1 MLASVILVVTRLE
14 TIVMKV
20 EHTHQEFSIDH
31 LEMKPRSRLFQ
42 PTLIGAGTKDVEG
55 LISYI
60 VRIAAAHSVSPTRLL
75 RKIYA
80 VENPEIAE
88 FLYPSFFNQYSSTVN
103 GLGKY
108 AELFVAHTE
117 SLTGAKVLAL
127 STLLPL
133 SDLLPSTGCGL
144 LSDTPKWCPECI
156 QEMLITHND
165 SYRPLIWSLKFYRA
179 CTKHKQPL
187 IDICLHCDRVQ
198 PFIPRYP
205 DLSRCAYCYQ
215 GLNVRKPGED
225 FEFTEFDYWVFTALE
240 DLIANLN
247 RFGQVVAANTFVT
260 FIKCA
265 VEHFSKGNQS
275 AFCKSIGLNSW
286 AVKGWLRNNE
296 KPSLPQ
302 LLAICYGM
310 DTLPSEIF
318 LKPWDE
324 VFTHQAL
331 RRIPEKIV
339 DRAERPLLKDGQL
352 TELKHSITAIAND
365 ETDYRP
371 LAIVARQL
379 GHRSTC
385 LKYWFP
391 IESAKISKKFAA
403 NKKAIGLKNAQAA
416 IAAVSNIVEEI
427 RGRGEY
433 VSNRKVNDRLLRK
446 GMSLAKPILFRA
458 FKSELKKI

>member
-1 MLASVILVVTRLE
+1 MRNKTN
-14 TIVMKV
+14 
-20 EHTHQEFSIDH
+20 HQEFSIDY
-31 LEMKPRSRLFQ
+31 LEMTPRSRLFQ
-42 PTLIGAGTKDVEG
+42 PQLMAAGTKDVEG

-75 RKIYA
+75 RKIYT
-80 VENPEIAE
+80 VDNPEIAE
-88 FLYPSFFNQYSSTVN
+88 FLYPSFFNHYSSTVN

-117 SLTGAKVLAL
+117 SLTGAKSLVL

-144 LSDTPKWCPECI
+144 LSNRPKWCPECI
-156 QEMLITHND
+156 QEMVTTLSE
-165 SYRPLIWSLKFYRA
+165 SYRPLIWSLKLYRA

-187 IDICLHCDRVQ
+187 VDTCPHCDRVQ

-215 GLNVRKPGED
+215 GLNLRKRSQCL
-225 FEFTEFDYWVFTALE
+225 EFSEFDYWVFAALE
-240 DLIANLN
+240 NLIVHLN
-247 RFGQVVAANTFVT
+247 RFGQVVAANTFAIL
-260 FIKCA
+260 IKSA

-302 LLAICYGM
+302 LLTICYGI

-365 ETDYRP
+365 EMDYRP

-379 GHRSTC
+379 GHRLTC

-391 IESAKISKKFAA
+391 TESAKISKKFAI
-403 NKKAIGLKNAQAA
+403 NTKAIGLKNAQAA

-458 FKSELKKI
+458 FKSELKN

>member
-1 MLASVILVVTRLE
+1 MEV
-14 TIVMKV
+14 
-20 EHTHQEFSIDH
+20 
-31 LEMKPRSRLFQ
+31 
-42 PTLIGAGTKDVEG
+42 GTKDVEG

-80 VENPEIAE
+80 VENPEIKE

-117 SLTGAKVLAL
+117 SLSGAKSLAL

-144 LSDTPKWCPECI
+144 LSDRPKWCPECI
-156 QEMLITHND
+156 QEMLATYND
-165 SYRPLIWSLKFYRA
+165 SYSPLIWSLKLYRA

-187 IDICLHCDRVQ
+187 VDICPHCDRVQ

-215 GLNVRKPGED
+215 GLNVRRPDENL
-225 FEFTEFDYWVFTALE
+225 EFTEFDYWVFAAIE

-247 RFGQVVAANTFVT
+247 RFGQVVSANTFRS
-260 FIKCA
+260 FIKSA
-265 VEHFSKGNQS
+265 VEYFSKGNQS
-275 AFCKSIGLNSW
+275 DFCKSIGLNSW

-302 LLAICYGM
+302 LLTICYCINV
-310 DTLPSEIF
+310 LPSEMF
-318 LKPWDE
+318 LKPLSE

-331 RRIPEKIV
+331 RHLPEKIV
-339 DRAERPLLKDGQL
+339 DRAKRPQL
-352 TELKHSITAIAND
+352 TGSQIAELNVSISYIAND

-371 LAIVARQL
+371 LAAVSKQL
-379 GHRSTC
+379 GQRVTC
-385 LKYWFP
+385 LRYWFP
-391 IESAKISKKFAA
+391 VESTRISQKFATH
-403 NKKAIGLKNAQAA
+403 KKEIGIQNIQAA
-416 IAAVSNIVEEI
+416 VVVVSNFVEEL
-427 RGRGEY
+427 RERGEY
-433 VSNRKVNDRLLRK
+433 VSNRKVNNHLLK
-446 GMSLAKPILFRA
+446 QGMSLAKPVLFNT
-458 FKSELKKI
+458 FKSKLRN